1 LHNCVC
7 NTVYSSNTQDFHVS
21 YFAHTLPDLYSLH
34 RCRLQGREEGAKE
47 EPPDL
52 VTATTLSGGSRISV
66 RGMRRGSR
74 GRVPG
79 GDSGGEA
86 LRKAEHFL

>member
-1 LHNCVC
+1 
-7 NTVYSSNTQDFHVS
+7 
-21 YFAHTLPDLYSLH
+21 
-34 RCRLQGREEGAKE
+34 LQGREEGAKE